1 MKKLMTL
8 LFVVTLLCSFSTAA
22 FARGGHYQYRD
33 GRYSWWGLGGFLTGL
48 TAGAVVASLPRGYE
62 TVVVGGSPYYFY
74 DGYYYRT
81 GPVGYVVVAPPVMA
95 MPAMASPMVQGQP
108 MAQGQTNAPSSNAMT
123 YVLGTLLG
131 VLFLAGIGLLLK
143 KLLAK

>member
-8 LFVVTLLCSFSTAA
+8 LFVATLLCSFSTVA

-48 TAGAVVASLPRGYE
+48 AAGASVASLPRGYE
-62 TVVVGGSPYYFY
+62 TVVVGGSPYYYY

-95 MPAMASPMVQGQP
+95 VPAMESPIVQGQN
-108 MAQGQTNAPSSNAMT
+108 NATGGNAMT

-131 VLFLAGIGLLLK
+131 VLLLAGIGLLLK
-143 KLLAK
+143 SLFSK